1 MIRTIKNDIFAG
13 GILILLA
20 FTLSLVHLGSPDL
33 KLAGRLRKQVLRFHV
48 IADSNQKT
56 DQDLKL
62 EVRSFLLDRIS
73 QDLAE
78 ESGSSRS
85 KESTA
90 SYVRLHKN
98 ELEQD
103 ANEFIRNK
111 GFSYEAEIEVGVSHF
126 PTKTYGDMLFP
137 AGDYDAV
144 RVVLGKGKGRNWWC
158 VLYPSLC
165 FVSDTAAVVPD
176 SSKQELACVLDEKD
190 YQSLFLTHPDIQFTS
205 RLAQWAKRLSGHL
218 PILPE
223 ERL

>member
-1 MIRTIKNDIFAG
+1 MMTRTIKNDIFAG

-20 FTLSLVHLGSPDL
+20 LILSLVQFSSPDL

-73 QDLAE
+73 QGLAE
-78 ESGSSRS
+78 ESGNYGS
-85 KESTA
+85 KEKTA
-90 SYVRLHKN
+90 SYVRLHKD

-103 ANEFIRNK
+103 TNKFIHDK
-111 GFSYEAEIEVGVSHF
+111 GFSYEVEIEVGVSHF

-144 RVVLGKGKGRNWWC
+144 RVILGKGKGRNWWC

-176 SSKQELACVLDEKD
+176 SSKQELACVLGQKL
-190 YQSLFLTHPDIQFTS
+190 QSRRS
-205 RLAQWAKRLSGHL
+205 R
-218 PILPE
+218 
-223 ERL
+223 

>member
-1 MIRTIKNDIFAG
+1 MIRTVKNDIFAG

-62 EVRSFLLDRIS
+62 EVRSFLLGRIS
-73 QDLAE
+73 QGLAE

-103 ANEFIRNK
+103 ANKFIRNK

-165 FVSDTAAVVPD
+165 LTD
-176 SSKQELACVLDEKD
+176 SSAKTVPESSKKELAEHMAPDDYETIFNEPPKVEIRFRLLELLTPKKD
-190 YQSLFLTHPDIQFTS
+190 
-205 RLAQWAKRLSGHL
+205 
-218 PILPE
+218 
-223 ERL
+223 

>member
-73 QDLAE
+73 QGLAE

-103 ANEFIRNK
+103 ANEFIRNN

-144 RVVLGKGKGRNWWC
+144 RVVGQRKRTQL
-158 VLYPSLC
+158 
-165 FVSDTAAVVPD
+165 VVRP
-176 SSKQELACVLDEKD
+176 LPF
-190 YQSLFLTHPDIQFTS
+190 SLFC
-205 RLAQWAKRLSGHL
+205 KRYCRCGAGFFQTGAGLCPG
-218 PILPE
+218 
-223 ERL
+223 

>member
-1 MIRTIKNDIFAG
+1 MIRTVKNDIFAG

-62 EVRSFLLDRIS
+62 EVRS
-73 QDLAE
+73 
-78 ESGSSRS
+78 RS

-111 GFSYEAEIEVGVSHF
+111 GFSYEAVI
-126 PTKTYGDMLFP
+126 
-137 AGDYDAV
+137 
-144 RVVLGKGKGRNWWC
+144 
-158 VLYPSLC
+158 
-165 FVSDTAAVVPD
+165 
-176 SSKQELACVLDEKD
+176 
-190 YQSLFLTHPDIQFTS
+190 
-205 RLAQWAKRLSGHL
+205 
-218 PILPE
+218 
-223 ERL
+223 

>member
-1 MIRTIKNDIFAG
+1 MIRTVKNDIFAG

-62 EVRSFLLDRIS
+62 EVRSFLLGRIS
-73 QDLAE
+73 QGLAE

-165 FVSDTAAVVPD
+165 LTD
-176 SSKQELACVLDEKD
+176 SSAKTVPESSKKELAEHMAPDDYETIFNEPPKVEIRFHLLELLTPKKD
-190 YQSLFLTHPDIQFTS
+190 
-205 RLAQWAKRLSGHL
+205 
-218 PILPE
+218 
-223 ERL
+223 

>member
-1 MIRTIKNDIFAG
+1 MKRITYLFLSIICLLISSLLFGAAKRAEHEALAAEIAP
-13 GILILLA
+13 GI
-20 FTLSLVHLGSPDL
+20 
-33 KLAGRLRKQVLRFHV
+33 LRFH
-48 IADSNQKT
+48 ILANSNSRE

-73 QDLAE
+73 QGLAE
-78 ESGSSRS
+78 ESGNYGS
-85 KESTA
+85 KEKTA
-90 SYVRLHKN
+90 SYVRLHKD

-103 ANEFIRNK
+103 TNKFIHDK

-144 RVVLGKGKGRNWWC
+144 RVILGKGKGRNWWC

-176 SSKQELACVLDEKD
+176 SSKQELACVLGEED
-190 YQSLFLTHPDIQFTS
+190 YQSLFLEHPDIQFTS

-218 PILPE
+218 SILPE
-223 ERL
+223 ERP

>member
-1 MIRTIKNDIFAG
+1 MMTRTVKNDIFAG

-20 FTLSLVHLGSPDL
+20 FILSLVQLGSPDL

-62 EVRSFLLDRIS
+62 EVRSFLLDKIS
-73 QDLAE
+73 QGLAE
-78 ESGSSRS
+78 ESSSKS
-85 KESTA
+85 KEETA
-90 SYVRLHKN
+90 DYVRLHKE

-103 ANEFIRNK
+103 TNEFIHDK

-144 RVVLGKGKGRNWWC
+144 RVILGKGKGRNWWC

-165 FVSDTAAVVPD
+165 FVNDTAAVVPD
-176 SSKQELACVLDEKD
+176 SSKQELACVLGEED
-190 YQSLFLTHPDIQFTS
+190 YQSLFLAHPDIQFTS
-205 RLAQWAKRLSGHL
+205 RLAQWAKRLSDHL
-218 PILPE
+218 SILPE
-223 ERL
+223 ERP

>member
-73 QDLAE
+73 QGLAE

-103 ANEFIRNK
+103 ANEFIRNN

-165 FVSDTAAVVPD
+165 LTD
-176 SSKQELACVLDEKD
+176 SSAKTVPESSKKELAEHMAPDDYETIFNEPPKVEIRFRLLELLTPKKD
-190 YQSLFLTHPDIQFTS
+190 
-205 RLAQWAKRLSGHL
+205 
-218 PILPE
+218 
-223 ERL
+223 

>member
-73 QDLAE
+73 QGLAE

-103 ANEFIRNK
+103 ANEFIRNN

-158 VLYPSLC
+158 VLYPGLC
-165 FVSDTAAVVPD
+165 FTNSYHTDIDETASESYSLVFETAPRPELHLGLLD
-176 SSKQELACVLDEKD
+176 AAKQ
-190 YQSLFLTHPDIQFTS
+190 LFKQK
-205 RLAQWAKRLSGHL
+205 A
-218 PILPE
+218 
-223 ERL
+223 

>member
-1 MIRTIKNDIFAG
+1 MIRTVKNDIFAG

-62 EVRSFLLDRIS
+62 EVRSFLLGRIS
-73 QDLAE
+73 QGLAE

-158 VLYPSLC
+158 VLYPGLC
-165 FVSDTAAVVPD
+165 FTNSYHTDIDETASESYSLVFETAPRPELHLGLLD
-176 SSKQELACVLDEKD
+176 AAKQ
-190 YQSLFLTHPDIQFTS
+190 LFKQK
-205 RLAQWAKRLSGHL
+205 A
-218 PILPE
+218 
-223 ERL
+223 

>member
-1 MIRTIKNDIFAG
+1 MIRTVKNDIFAG

-62 EVRSFLLDRIS
+62 EVRSFLLGRIS
-73 QDLAE
+73 QGLAE

-165 FVSDTAAVVPD
+165 LTD
-176 SSKQELACVLDEKD
+176 SSAKTVPESSKKELAEHMAPDDYETIFNEPPKVEIRFRLLELLTPKKD
-190 YQSLFLTHPDIQFTS
+190 
-205 RLAQWAKRLSGHL
+205 
-218 PILPE
+218 
-223 ERL
+223 